1 MADMAIL
8 MPPRP
13 IPLTV
18 AVDPVGLVITECIAV
33 MSAMRKHPRW
43 AHSSVGAILSGGTEA
58 TALGT
63 RRGGPPGSED
73 ASLAL
78 DAGWRWGSRS
88 KKGKSLQDNPLMSAF
103 TKLRS
108 ELRGCKGAGTSIE
121 EADRILIYV
130 CNRYQ
135 GLRYTKPNTSLPPS
149 HKKFL
154 YLCLDHLSRPHS
166 HDEISL
172 LQCNLESFTT
182 ITVRFTEFGGRDHTL
197 PI

>member
-1 MADMAIL
+1 MADFI
-8 MPPRP
+8 PRRP
-13 IPLTV
+13 VPLTV

-58 TALGT
+58 ISLGT
-63 RRGGPPGSED
+63 RRGGPQGSED
-73 ASLAL
+73 VSLAL

-108 ELRGCKGAGTSIE
+108 QLRGCKGMGIAFE
-121 EADRILIYV
+121 EADRVLICV
-130 CNRYQ
+130 WNRYQ
-135 GLRYTKPNTSLPPS
+135 DLRYTKPTTSLPPS
-149 HKKFL
+149 HKKLL
-154 YLCLDHLSRPHS
+154 YLRLDYLSRPHS
-166 HDEISL
+166 HDKIPF
-172 LQCNLESFTT
+172 LQCDLERFTT
-182 ITVRFTEFGGRDHTL
+182 IALRITKFGGRHNAL